1 MYTQQASV
9 FNPLLFS
16 CRSDLESCV
25 ITDYL
30 HWQTFSVPEDAVC
43 YLEWAR
49 CLFQRQDP
57 VTCLLSVEL
66 FKLFHC
72 RCTQFDKASIL
83 LVVSLSYG
91 SSSSDVGCSQGLVTH
106 MVAFFSPHPPPF
118 SLRAQFPIL
127 SLFTSVNAVFLV
139 TSLVLRGCYWNRL
152 PSDAVDAPSHWRLS
166 RWGWIKPWATRF
178 SCAHPCS
185 LQ

>member
-66 FKLFHC
+66 FKLFYYHC
-72 RCTQFDKASIL
+72 SHFDKASIL

-106 MVAFFSPHPPPF
+106 MVAFFFPPSPSFQLASTVPY
-118 SLRAQFPIL
+118 SLTVHL
-127 SLFTSVNAVFLV
+127 
-139 TSLVLRGCYWNRL
+139 CECCL
-152 PSDAVDAPSHWRLS
+152 PSNLIGVERL
-166 RWGWIKPWATRF
+166 
-178 SCAHPCS
+178 
-185 LQ
+185 LLE